1 MNWLIYNSWLGSF
14 RDTIF
19 RALTENGT
27 PFQALG
33 MNIFR
38 TLAIVMLVFAGIR
51 IAFNDPQAFPKL
63 RGLTGLLLATWIMM
77 TLYTQPSP
85 FLGGESF
92 SQVIPKTAFALADQ
106 VGTTTQQELITA
118 LQDYLSGTLDVFSP
132 SFLDFTES
140 LEFLAVMVL
149 ILVLELGMFIVV
161 SFGYLALGAILVIG
175 PILIPFVLAPKLDF
189 LFWSWLKALIKYSFY
204 PVIGNVVILG
214 VSRLLLA
221 TLGNGSLL
229 GNAAAGVTG
238 LSTPGAAAG
247 RIAVNVFQHPL
258 IVIVFLLG
266 IYSIFKIPALVSDIF
281 SGAASAG
288 SGAQQAV
295 SSAISAAVS
304 L

>member
-19 RALTENGT
+19 AALTQNGT

-38 TLAIVMLVFAGIR
+38 TITIIMIVFAGIR
-51 IAFNDPQAFPKL
+51 ISFHDHHAFHRL
-63 RGLTGLLLATWIMM
+63 RSLTGIILAVWIMM

-92 SQVIPKTAFALADQ
+92 SQVIPKTAFALSDQ
-106 VGTTTQQELITA
+106 VGTTTQQELVTA
-118 LQDYLSGTLDVFSP
+118 LQDYLSGTIDAFSP

-140 LEFLAVMVL
+140 IEFLIVIVL
-149 ILVLELGMFIVV
+149 IIVLELGMFIVV
-161 SFGYLALGAILVIG
+161 SFGYLALGAILVVG
-175 PILIPFVLAPKLDF
+175 PVLIPFVLVPKLDF

-204 PVIGNVVILG
+204 PVIGNIVILG
-214 VSRLLLA
+214 VARLLLS
-221 TLGNGSLL
+221 TLGNGSIL
-229 GNAAAGVTG
+229 GNVAAGVTG

-247 RIAVNVFQHPL
+247 RIAVNIFQHPL
-258 IVIVFLLG
+258 ILIVFLLG
-266 IYSIFKIPALVSDIF
+266 IYSIFKIPSLVSDIF

-288 SGAQQAV
+288 SGAQQAI
-295 SSAISAAVS
+295 SSAIGAAVA